1 MEFRIADTFYKALTK
16 LSNEEMKA
24 AKMTVFDLQADR
36 SGNSLRLHKLDR
48 AKDKRFWSVS
58 VNMDIRIIVHKDGES
73 LLLCYVDHH
82 EDAYQWAQNRRLEVH
97 PTTGAAQIV
106 EVIEKVEEVRIP
118 IYQQEAPKDTAAP
131 SRFKERPLRNH
142 TDEFLMKYGVPEVW
156 LDKLRAADEDE
167 LLALAERLPSE
178 AGEAVLDLAVGVV
191 PEVPEPIA
199 RDANPFEHPDA
210 MRRFRTI
217 DSKEELAAA
226 LDFPWDKWTVF
237 LHPSQRAMVGKDF
250 SGPARV
256 SGAAGTGK
264 TVVALHRAVHLAK
277 DNEDAR
283 ILLTTFSDALAN
295 ALQDKCHRLL
305 RPEPRVAEQIDVY
318 ALDAVGERLYKA
330 RGGKKRL
337 VDPQTVRSYI
347 TENAKKLEQD
357 FTDHF
362 LFKEWEEVVDP
373 IQLTTWE
380 SYRDVTRI
388 GRRTRLPVSRRE
400 ELWKVF
406 AAVFEEL
413 EAKNEITRA
422 GLFHDLAA
430 QFTTTGQHAP
440 YEYII
445 VDEAQDISPPQLKFL
460 GAMAQNRPNSLFFA
474 GDLGQRIFQAP
485 FSWEQLGVKIRGRS
499 RTLRINYRTSHQIRQ
514 QADKLLS
521 AIIEDVD
528 GNKEER
534 KHMQSVFNGP
544 APELLRNETEKEE
557 QQKVAEWIAARIEE
571 GIAPEEIA
579 LFVRSENELQ
589 RARKAIAVAG
599 LPACE
604 LDERLRTQE
613 GYVTLSTMHL
623 AKGLEFRAVAVIAID
638 EDIIPSAER
647 IEAVTDQM
655 GIEEVYD
662 TERHLLYVACTRA
675 RDHLLMSCVGE
686 GSEFLADLGV

>member
-82 EDAYQWAQNRRLEVH
+82 EEAYQWAQNRRLEVH
-97 PTTGAAQIV
+97 PTTGAAQLV
-106 EVIEKVEEVRIP
+106 EVVEKFEEVTIP
-118 IYQQEAPKDTAAP
+118 VYRQETVPKEQTA
-131 SRFKERPLRNH
+131 FKERPLRNH
-142 TDEFLMKYGVPEVW
+142 TDEFLMKYGVPKVW
-156 LDKLRAADEDE
+156 LDQLKAANEDE

-191 PEVPEPIA
+191 PEVPTPIA
-199 RDANPFEHPDA
+199 KDANPFEHPDA
-210 MRRFRTI
+210 LRRFRTI

-226 LDFPWDKWTVF
+226 LDYPWDKWTVF
-237 LHPSQRAMVGKDF
+237 LHPSQRAMVEKEF

-295 ALQDKCHRLL
+295 ALKDKCYQLL
-305 RPEPRVAEQIDVY
+305 RPEPRVAEQIDVL

-330 RGGKKRL
+330 RGGQKKL
-337 VDPQTVRSYI
+337 IDTETIRSYI
-347 TENAKKLEQD
+347 TANAKKMEQD
-357 FTDHF
+357 FTDYF

-373 IQLTTWE
+373 LQLTDWA

-388 GRRTRLPVSRRE
+388 GRRTRLPVSKRE

-406 AAVFEEL
+406 KAVFEEL
-413 EAKNEITRA
+413 ESRGEITRA
-422 GLFHDLAA
+422 GQFHFLAN
-430 QFTTTGQHAP
+430 QFLKAGQNAP

-445 VDEAQDISPPQLKFL
+445 VDEAQDINPPQLRLL

-485 FSWEQLGVKIRGRS
+485 FSWEQLGVKVRGRS

-534 KHMQSVFNGP
+534 KNMQSVFNGP
-544 APELLRNETEKEE
+544 VPQLLRSTTEAEE
-557 QQKVAEWIAARIEE
+557 QAQVAKWIRARLEE
-571 GIAPEEIA
+571 GVAPEEIA
-579 LFVRSENELQ
+579 LFVRSENELE
-589 RARKAIAVAG
+589 RARGAIATAG
-599 LPACE
+599 LSACE

-613 GYVTLSTMHL
+613 GHITLSTMHL
-623 AKGLEFRAVAVIAID
+623 AKGLEFRAVAVLAID
-638 EDIIPSAER
+638 EDVIPAANR
-647 IEAVTDQM
+647 IEAVTDPM

-686 GSEFLADLGV
+686 GSEFLGDLGV

>member
-24 AKMTVFDLQADR
+24 AKNTVFDLQADM

-82 EDAYQWAQNRRLEVH
+82 DAAYKWAQNRRLEVH
-97 PTTGAAQIV
+97 PSTGAAQIV
-106 EVIEKVEEVRIP
+106 EVVETVQEVTIP
-118 IYQQEAPKDTAAP
+118 IYKQEAAKKEKP
-131 SRFKERPLRNH
+131 RFKERPLRNH
-142 TDEFLMKYGVPEVW
+142 TDEFLMKYGVPKVW
-156 LDKLRAADEDE
+156 LEKLRAADEDE

-178 AGEAVLDLAVGVV
+178 AGEAVLDLAVGVI
-191 PEVPEPIA
+191 PEVPQPIA
-199 RDANPFEHPDA
+199 KDANPFEHPDA
-210 MRRFRTI
+210 KRRFRTI
-217 DSKEELAAA
+217 DSKEELATA
-226 LDFPWDKWTVF
+226 LDYPWDKWTVF
-237 LHPSQRAMVGKDF
+237 LHPSQRAMVEKDF

-277 DNEDAR
+277 ADEDAR

-295 ALQDKCHRLL
+295 ALKDKCHRLL
-305 RPEPRVAEQIDVY
+305 RPEPRIAEQIDVY
-318 ALDAVGERLYKA
+318 SLDSVGSRLYKL
-330 RGGKKRL
+330 RGEGKQL
-337 VDPQTVRSYI
+337 VDQQTVRTYI
-347 TENAKKLEQD
+347 IDHAKNLEQD
-357 FTDHF
+357 FTDYF

-373 IQLTTWE
+373 LQLTTWE
-380 SYRDVTRI
+380 AYRDVTRI
-388 GRRTRLPVSRRE
+388 GRRTRLPVSKRE

-406 AAVFEEL
+406 AAIFQQL
-413 EAKNEITRA
+413 EAQNEITKA
-422 GLFHDLAA
+422 GQFHYLAN
-430 QFTTTGQHAP
+430 QFAEPNTQSP

-445 VDEAQDISPPQLKFL
+445 VDEAQDIDPPQLRFL
-460 GAMAQNRPNSLFFA
+460 GAMAQNRPNSIFFA

-485 FSWEQLGVKIRGRS
+485 FSWEQLGVKVRGRS

-534 KHMQSVFNGP
+534 KNMQSVFNGP
-544 APELLRNETEKEE
+544 APELLRNDTEKEE
-557 QQKVAEWIAARIEE
+557 LQKVAAWIDARLEE

-579 LFVRSENELQ
+579 LFVRSESELD
-589 RARKAIAVAG
+589 RAKAAIAEAG
-599 LPACE
+599 QQACE

-613 GYVTLSTMHL
+613 GHITLSTMHL
-623 AKGLEFRAVAVIAID
+623 AKGLEFRAVAVLAID
-638 EDIIPSAER
+638 EDIIPDAAR
-647 IEAVTDQM
+647 IEAATDPM
-655 GIEEVYD
+655 GIEEVYE

-675 RDHLLMSCVGE
+675 RDYLLMSCVGE
-686 GSEFLADLGV
+686 GSEFLEDLGV